1 MEKIFFFDLET
12 TGVKHWQNGIH
23 QISGGVVIEG
33 KMVEKF
39 NFKVRPN
46 EKAKIED
53 EALAVAG
60 VSRETVLSYPPMQTV
75 YNQIIKILAKYV
87 DKYNKTDKFH
97 LAGFNNA
104 SFDNSFFRAFFVQN
118 ATTDKEREFG
128 NYFGSWFWADSF
140 DVMVLASHYLRE
152 KRATMEN
159 FKLMTVAKAVGI
171 EVDESR
177 LHDAEYDID
186 LTYQIF
192 KIVTK

>member
-60 VSRETVLSYPPMQTV
+60 VSRETVLEFM
-75 YNQIIKILAKYV
+75 
-87 DKYNKTDKFH
+87 FH
-97 LAGFNNA
+97 G
-104 SFDNSFFRAFFVQN
+104 V
-118 ATTDKEREFG
+118 
-128 NYFGSWFWADSF
+128 
-140 DVMVLASHYLRE
+140 
-152 KRATMEN
+152 
-159 FKLMTVAKAVGI
+159 VAYHCA
-171 EVDESR
+171 SR
-177 LHDAEYDID
+177 LRW
-186 LTYQIF
+186 
-192 KIVTK
+192 